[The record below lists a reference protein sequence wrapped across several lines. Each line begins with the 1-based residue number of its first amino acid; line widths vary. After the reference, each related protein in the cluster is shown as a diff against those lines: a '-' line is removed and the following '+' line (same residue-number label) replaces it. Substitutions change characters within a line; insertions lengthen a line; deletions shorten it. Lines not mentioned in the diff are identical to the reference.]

1 MRDINLKITPLQVE
15 HISQVVAAFS
25 AIGWHKPA
33 SIYEQY
39 LQEQAQNTR
48 KAWLAFQDEHFVGY
62 VTLNLESLYFSF
74 KEQNIPEIMDLNVL
88 PTYRQHGVG
97 SYLLDI
103 AEKWAFDMGYET
115 VGLGVGLHKDY
126 GAAQRLY
133 IKHGYI
139 PDGLGVTYNY
149 VPTAYDE
156 SVKTDDDLVLW
167 LTKSVKINKE
177 EGI

>member
-1 MRDINLKITPLQVE
+1 MLDINLKIVSLQKD
-15 HISQVVAAFS
+15 HISQIVATFT

-39 LQEQAQNTR
+39 LQEQALNTR
-48 KAWLAFQDEHFVGY
+48 KVWLAFQEEHFVGY
-62 VTLNLESLYFSF
+62 VTLNLESLYLPFR
-74 KEQNIPEIMDLNVL
+74 EQNIPEIMDLNVL
-88 PTYRQHGVG
+88 PEYRQHGVG
-97 SYLLDI
+97 FYLLDI
-103 AEKWAFDMGYET
+103 AEIWAFDIGYET

-149 VPTAYDE
+149 VPTAYEE

-167 LTKSVKINKE
+167 LTKTQKNK
-177 EGI
+177 